1 MKHIHLII
9 PLVFSICLCSAQNTD
24 FNQFVGESLNQEQL
38 LILDSFHQELNDY
51 GLNEEDLFS
60 NLSTAH
66 YIYID
71 KGKIKAAMRDM
82 KNNMSFEEWVQK
94 HPETTIDSNLL
105 IIKQQSLNHKNETV
119 TNYTNFAQKN
129 KYMHNITTTRS
140 SVMSHKINKG
150 TWVFNY
156 IPKNEFSDE
165 FLIAFYFTS
174 DFGLGALTTK
184 YPQVIAYT
192 KNVQNKGE
200 VFINKYNHEPSINK
214 VLTFLGKFI
223 DVCASLFI
231 SYNSPDLLKLT
242 LTNIIVPKMIKPTI
256 NTNY

>member
-1 MKHIHLII
+1 MKHILII
-9 PLVFSICLCSAQNTD
+9 TYLLFSTSYCSAQNIK
-24 FNQFVGESLNQEQL
+24 FNEFVSSTLNEEQQ
-38 LILDSFHQELNDY
+38 LILDSFHTELNSY

-71 KGKIKAAMRDM
+71 KGKIKAAMKDI
-82 KNNMSFEEWVQK
+82 KNNMPFDKWITK
-94 HPETTIDSNLL
+94 HPETIVDSNLL
-105 IIKQQSLNHKNETV
+105 VIRQQSLNYKNETV
-119 TNYTNFAQKN
+119 MNYTNFAEKD
-129 KYMHNITTTRS
+129 KYMHNITTTRK
-140 SVMSHKINKG
+140 SVIANSTGKG
-150 TWVFNY
+150 TWVYNY
-156 IPKNEFSDE
+156 VPKNEFSDE

-192 KNVQNKGE
+192 KNIQNKGE
-200 VFINKYNHEPSINK
+200 VFINKHNKQPSINK

-231 SYNSPDLLKLT
+231 SYNNPDLLKFT
-242 LTNIIVPKMIKPTI
+242 LTNIIVPKMTRPVI
-256 NTNY
+256 NSNY